1 MTVPSISGV
10 YGATDPIFLLLAA
23 LALDAYVG
31 DILGRLPRI
40 PHPRALVVRLAHRTE
55 PWLNR
60 PTPRRRGLI
69 AKGAAAAVAVTIL
82 AAAVGWGIAY
92 ATRSVPYLW
101 VLELFLIASLIS
113 QRAAGRQALSIAR
126 ALERRQ
132 IGVARRDLTALAG
145 ELLDP
150 NAIRG
155 MEPRAVS
162 LSAVA
167 GLGERFVSAVVAPAF
182 WFVVLGLPGLL
193 GQQALRSYATAVA
206 TTNRP
211 GGGGYRRGEEGDF
224 AFPAAR
230 LDAAL
235 DWIPDKLAGVLL
247 ALAAAFVP
255 TAHPG
260 MAFRRLASGPW
271 WAIAAI
277 GGALRLTGDRDSA
290 HTRAAAPEAN
300 QVGRGVGVFAIGCLV
315 HAGLLAV
322 LLLLRQLGVSA

>member
-1 MTVPSISGV
+1 MTWPSTSGV

-40 PHPRALVVRLAHRTE
+40 PHPRALVVRLAHWLE
-55 PWLNR
+55 PQLNR
-60 PTPRRRGLI
+60 PTPSRRRLI
-69 AKGAAAAVAVTIL
+69 ARGAALAVAVTAL
-82 AAAVGWGIAY
+82 AAGVGWGIAY

-101 VLELFLIASLIS
+101 VVELFLIASLIS
-113 QRAAGRQALSIAR
+113 QRAAGRHALSIAR

-145 ELLDP
+145 ELFDP

-155 MEPRAVS
+155 MDPHAVS

-182 WFVVLGLPGLL
+182 WFVLLGLPGLL

-206 TTNRP
+206 TSNRP

-247 ALAAAFVP
+247 ALGAAFVP

-260 MAFRRLASGPW
+260 TAFRRLAGGPW
-271 WAIAAI
+271 WAISAL
-277 GGALRLTGDRDSA
+277 GGALSLKEGANGA
-290 HTRAAAPEAN
+290 HAGAEAN

-315 HAGLLAV
+315 HAGLLGTFLV
-322 LLLLRQLGVSA
+322 VRQFGAGA

>member
-1 MTVPSISGV
+1 MTWPSISGV

-40 PHPRALVVRLAHRTE
+40 PHPRALVVRLAHWLE
-55 PWLNR
+55 PQLNR
-60 PTPRRRGLI
+60 PTPSRRGLL
-69 AKGAAAAVAVTIL
+69 ARGAATAVAVTAL
-82 AAAVGWGIAY
+82 AAAAGWGIAY
-92 ATRSVPYLW
+92 LTRSVPFLW
-101 VLELFLIASLIS
+101 ALELFLIASLIS
-113 QRAAGRQALSIAR
+113 QRAAGRHALAVAH

-132 IGVARRDLTALAG
+132 MGVARRDLTALAG

-155 MEPRAVS
+155 MDPRAVS

-182 WFVVLGLPGLL
+182 WFVLLGLPGLL

-206 TTNRP
+206 TSNRP
-211 GGGGYRRGEEGDF
+211 GGGGYRRGDEGDF

-235 DWIPDKLAGVLL
+235 DWIPDKLAGLLL
-247 ALAAAFVP
+247 AVAAAFVP

-260 MAFRRLASGPW
+260 MAFRRLADGPW
-271 WAIAAI
+271 WAISAL
-277 GGALRLTGDRDSA
+277 GGALRLTGGTNGARTGAD
-290 HTRAAAPEAN
+290 APEAN

-315 HAGLLAV
+315 HAGLLGG
-322 LLLLRQLGVSA
+322 LLVLRQLGVSP